1 MNPFFF
7 KFIYNFFF
15 IKEPW
20 NVLVLDKIKTSQP
33 GRSLSI
39 NTKTTSMSEYNLN
52 QHSLNLSILKADSL
66 QTCQIR
72 KNL

>member
-39 NTKTTSMSEYNLN
+39 NTKTTSMSGIQPESTFTQSFY
-52 QHSLNLSILKADSL
+52 SKS
-66 QTCQIR
+66 
-72 KNL
+72 

>member
-39 NTKTTSMSEYNLN
+39 NTKPTSMSGIQPESTFT
-52 QHSLNLSILKADSL
+52 QSFHSKS
-66 QTCQIR
+66 
-72 KNL
+72 